1 MLRNSMAVAVVAGVS
16 IAAACT
22 SISDVDQLAREPQLP
37 AVSFQYAAPLPAHF
51 AAGAPNSPAFAD
63 NTPLS
68 NPITDA
74 GATLG
79 RVLFYDKRLSA
90 NNTVSC
96 GSCHLQSRA
105 FSDTARFS
113 RGFKGGRTARNSMT
127 LGNARFY
134 FRGRFFWD
142 ERALNL
148 ETQVLLPIQD
158 SVEMGMKLEAVAE
171 RLRQTP
177 FYPQLFEKAFGSSEV
192 TSDRIARAL
201 AQFVRSLVSANSKF
215 DAGFRNVTPGEAP
228 GFALLTP
235 QERQGMVVFNGAGGC
250 SRCHGTNGH
259 IAPAVFN
266 NGLDATITD
275 AGAGGGRFKA
285 ASLRNIELTAP
296 YMHDGRFAT
305 LEEVVEHY
313 DNGVRA
319 SPTLDI
325 GLRGIG
331 GQPRRL
337 NLSPSDKA
345 ALVAFLKALTD
356 QTFITDPRFSDP
368 FR

>member
-1 MLRNSMAVAVVAGVS
+1 ML
-16 IAAACT
+16 
-22 SISDVDQLAREPQLP
+22 
-37 AVSFQYAAPLPAHF
+37 
-51 AAGAPNSPAFAD
+51 
-63 NTPLS
+63 
-68 NPITDA
+68 
-74 GATLG
+74 
-79 RVLFYDKRLSA
+79 
-90 NNTVSC
+90 
-96 GSCHLQSRA
+96 
-105 FSDTARFS
+105 
-113 RGFKGGRTARNSMT
+113 
-127 LGNARFY
+127 
-134 FRGRFFWD
+134 
-142 ERALNL
+142 
-148 ETQVLLPIQD
+148 
-158 SVEMGMKLEAVAE
+158 
-171 RLRQTP
+171 
-177 FYPQLFEKAFGSSEV
+177 
-192 TSDRIARAL
+192 
-201 AQFVRSLVSANSKF
+201 
-215 DAGFRNVTPGEAP
+215 
-228 GFALLTP
+228 
-235 QERQGMVVFNGAGGC
+235 VFNGAGGC

-356 QTFITDPRFSDP
+356 QTFIKDPRFSDP